1 MKKKK
6 LEKLN
11 IMMAIINIVIIVKKI
26 AIVHVIV
33 LDPFLIDVKYF
44 HFLVRDVTNVGI
56 IKIVIMCVVVIDMWM
71 NMKEL
76 KLIIHQKF
84 KNLSEKNR

>member
-26 AIVHVIV
+26 VIVHVII

-44 HFLVRDVTNVGI
+44 HFLVKDVTNVGI
-56 IKIVIMCVVVIDMWM
+56 IKIVFMYVVVIDMWM